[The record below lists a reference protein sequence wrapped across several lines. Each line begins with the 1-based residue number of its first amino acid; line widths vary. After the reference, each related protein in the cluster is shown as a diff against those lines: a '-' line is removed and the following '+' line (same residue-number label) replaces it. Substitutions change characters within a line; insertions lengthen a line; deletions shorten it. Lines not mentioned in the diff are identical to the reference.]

1 MQSDTQTTGFD
12 GVFTPSEAMTDYAL
26 SASPEAPET
35 AEIYDQ
41 PLLDAVRT
49 CD

>member
-1 MQSDTQTTGFD
+1 MQRDTQTTGFD
-12 GVFTPSEAMTDYAL
+12 GVFTPSDTPMDHNL
-26 SASPEAPET
+26 SASPEASET
-35 AEIYDQ
+35 MEVYDQ